1 MNCFIIGTRAEYI
14 KTFPLMLEMQK
25 QKINYYFIHTGQH
38 DLSDL
43 CKTFGT
49 KKPDIVL
56 TNPPKKTTKFF
67 GNTTKA
73 IIWNINLVN
82 KIKKEL
88 IKIPNL
94 KYVFYHGDT
103 MTTTS
108 AAIASSSF
116 LNHKKSWKNIHIEA
130 GLRSENLFEPFPE
143 EISRKIADKFSDILL
158 VPSIRAEQNLKKE
171 NCKGKIFVV
180 GNTVVDAAK
189 IALKKAKKTKTP
201 KKFALLTL
209 HRHENI
215 KSKERMIKIID
226 IIECCP
232 IPILFSLHDN
242 TENKLKEFNL
252 LSRIEEN
259 KNIILMENKNY
270 ADFIYLISKSSLI
283 FTDGGSIQ
291 EESLIFK
298 KPCIL
303 LRKSTERQEGL
314 TTGINYLSEL
324 NVEKTKQK
332 IKEYLKTKEIKNFTN
347 PYGEKNIS
355 EKIFKVL
362 LKKSN

>member
-25 QKINYYFIHTGQH
+25 QKTDYFFIHTGQH
-38 DLSDL
+38 DLLDL
-43 CKTFGT
+43 CNTFGT
-49 KKPDIVL
+49 KTPDTIL
-56 TNPPKKTTKFF
+56 TEPPKKTTKFF

-73 IIWNINLVN
+73 IIWNITLVN

-88 IKIPNL
+88 TKIPNL
-94 KYVFYHGDT
+94 KYVFFHGDT

-108 AAIASSSF
+108 AAIASSSLF
-116 LNHKKSWKNIHIEA
+116 NPKKSWKNIHIEA
-130 GLRSENLFEPFPE
+130 GLRSENIFEPFPE

-158 VPSIRAEQNLKKE
+158 AVSNRAKNNLEKE
-171 NCKGKIFVV
+171 HCKGRIIIV

-201 KKFALLTL
+201 KKFAILTL

-215 KSKERMIKIID
+215 KSKERMTKIIE
-226 IIECCP
+226 IIESCQ

-242 TENKLKEFNL
+242 TKNKLEEFNL
-252 LSRIEEN
+252 LGKIKGN

-270 ADFIYLISKSSLI
+270 SDFVYLISKSSLI
-283 FTDGGSIQ
+283 LTDGGSIQ

-314 TTGINYLSEL
+314 NTGINYLSEL
-324 NVEKTKQK
+324 NVKKTKQK
-332 IKEYLKTKEIKNFTN
+332 IKEYLKMKKIKPFKN
-347 PYGEKNIS
+347 PYGENVS
-355 EKIFKVL
+355 EKILKVI
-362 LKKSN
+362 K